1 MLDGTT
7 KLARTLLGIGAAFL
21 LACCATTP
29 EIASDYDRSA
39 NFATYHT
46 FALVQRE
53 HRAIPNP
60 LVAIRAE
67 EDITQEL
74 QRRGY
79 TLAAD
84 PTSADLTVDFTLG
97 SQERTD
103 IKSYPETYSGPGL
116 LAGTYRGSNID
127 VRRQYREGTLAIDA
141 FDGHTH
147 RPLWHG
153 WAQKELT
160 RKDLEQPA
168 EPISKAVRSVLA
180 KFPPARYS
188 SCQYQRASECVS

>member
-1 MLDGTT
+1 VW
-7 KLARTLLGIGAAFL
+7 LARTLLAMGAAFW
-21 LACCATTP
+21 LASCATTP

-46 FALVQRE
+46 FALIQRQ
-53 HRAIPNP
+53 HRGIPNP
-60 LVAIRAE
+60 LVAIRVE

-79 TLAAD
+79 ALAAD
-84 PTSADLTVDFTLG
+84 PTSADFTVDFTIG
-97 SQERTD
+97 SRERTD
-103 IKSYPETYSGPGL
+103 INSYPAAGPGFL
-116 LAGTYRGSNID
+116 GGPYWGTNID
-127 VRRQYREGTLAIDA
+127 VRQYREGTLAIDV

-147 RPLWHG
+147 RPVWYG

-168 EPISKAVRSVLA
+168 EPVNEAVSSILA
-180 KFPPARYS
+180 RFPPA
-188 SCQYQRASECVS
+188 

>member
-7 KLARTLLGIGAAFL
+7 RFARTLLGMGVAFL
-21 LACCATTP
+21 LASCATTL
-29 EIASDYDRSA
+29 ETASDYDRSA

-46 FALVQRE
+46 FTLMQRE
-53 HRAIPNP
+53 HHGIPNP

-74 QRRGY
+74 QRAGY
-79 TLAAD
+79 ALAPD
-84 PTSADLTVDFTLG
+84 PTSADLTVDFTIG

-103 IKSYPETYSGPGL
+103 IKSYPEKYPGPGL
-116 LAGTYRGSNID
+116 LAGAYRGSNID

-141 FDGHTH
+141 FDGLTH

-153 WAQKELT
+153 RAQKELT

-168 EPISKAVRSVLA
+168 EAISKAVRSVLA
-180 KFPPARYS
+180 KFPPARDS
-188 SCQYQRASECVS
+188 SCQRQPGSECVS